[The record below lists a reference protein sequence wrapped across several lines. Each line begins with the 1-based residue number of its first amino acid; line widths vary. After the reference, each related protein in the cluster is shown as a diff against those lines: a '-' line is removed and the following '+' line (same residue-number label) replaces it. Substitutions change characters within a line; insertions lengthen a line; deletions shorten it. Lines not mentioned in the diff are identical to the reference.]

1 MGAPRAPIL
10 CGWSRGRSHGHMN
23 PPPMSATPPLPIDDD
38 ARAARYRTLSGGVD
52 EMLAGDGRLRPA
64 WRRFMGLLDRLSE
77 DELTARFARADQ
89 YMRDAGVYYRVYDA
103 LGAPREREWPLSPL
117 PVLIDAQEWQA
128 IGAGLVQRAELLER
142 VVADLYGPQRL
153 IADGLLPPDLVAANP
168 EFLRPLVGVAPRSGH
183 FLHFC
188 AFELGRGPDGRWW
201 VLGDRTQAPSGAGF
215 ALENRVATVRAF
227 PDLPERMHL
236 HRLAGFFRRFRDA
249 LLAQADGRMDGIG
262 VLTPG
267 PGNETYYE
275 HAWIARYLG
284 FLLLEGEDLTVRDG
298 LLHVRTVTGLQPVS
312 VLWRRLDS
320 AFVDPLELRADS
332 WIGAPGSVG
341 ALRAGSV
348 SMVNALGSGLVE
360 TRAMQ
365 AFLPTVCRAL
375 LGEDL
380 LLPGIATWWCG
391 QAPARAEVV
400 GQVERM
406 MLGPAFSTRLPYEDP
421 QSTLL
426 GAQLDP
432 DERRQ
437 LLRRLEDDGA
447 QWVAQEAVTLSTTP
461 VPMDGG
467 FEPRPFVLRA
477 FVART
482 ADGWETMPGG
492 FARIGA
498 QADTRAIAMQLG
510 GQAADV
516 WIVGDRPVAGGTLLP
531 ARDSLQRRE
540 ATALPSRA
548 AENLLWLGR
557 YTGRSEA
564 IARILRA
571 YHGRLAENGDQ
582 PLPLLDALGDHL
594 RHLGIDAAQPIP
606 DGLLDSLEGAAT
618 SAGRIRDRFSPDGW
632 VALHDLSTTAR
643 RFAAQ
648 VAPGD
653 DASRAITV
661 LLRKLAGFS
670 GLLHENM
677 YRSTGWRFLEI
688 GRRIERGIQTA
699 ELLGLLHRADAPA
712 GLQQALLEIG
722 DSAMTH
728 RSRYAVNA
736 GPPSVID
743 LLALDAANPRS
754 VMFQVEALKA
764 EFAQLPASG
773 APRAMPAFV
782 KQALRLHTDLSIRDA
797 GALDAD
803 CLAGLAREIAAL
815 YDLVAQAYFC

>member
-1 MGAPRAPIL
+1 
-10 CGWSRGRSHGHMN
+10 
-23 PPPMSATPPLPIDDD
+23 
-38 ARAARYRTLSGGVD
+38 GGVD

-64 WRRFMGLLDRLSE
+64 WRHFMGMLDRLSE
-77 DELTARFARADQ
+77 EELAARFARADQ

-128 IGAGLVQRAELLER
+128 IGAGLIQRAELLER
-142 VVADLYGPQRL
+142 IVADLYGPQRL
-153 IADGLLPPDLVAANP
+153 IADGLLPPELIAANP
-168 EFLRPLVGVAPRSGH
+168 EFLRPLVGIAPRSGH

-215 ALENRVATVRAF
+215 ALENRVATIRAF

-249 LLAQADGRMDGIG
+249 LLEQADGRMGGIG

-284 FLLLEGEDLTVRDG
+284 FLLLEGEDLTVRNG
-298 LLHVRTVTGLQPVS
+298 QVHVRTVSGLQPVS

-320 AFVDPLELRADS
+320 AFMDPLELRADS
-332 WIGAPGSVG
+332 WIGTPGSVG
-341 ALRAGSV
+341 ALRAGGV

-375 LGEDL
+375 RGEDL
-380 LLPGIATWWCG
+380 QLPGIATWWCG
-391 QAPARAEVV
+391 QPSARDEVV
-400 GQVERM
+400 AQFERM

-426 GAQLDP
+426 GARLDP
-432 DERRQ
+432 DERGQ
-437 LLRRLEDDGA
+437 LLQRLSGDGA

-461 VPMDGG
+461 VPMEGG

-482 ADGWETMPGG
+482 ANGWETMPGG

-498 QADTRAIAMQLG
+498 QTDTRAIAMQLG

-516 WIVGDRPVAGGTLLP
+516 WVVGDRPVARDSLLP
-531 ARDSLQRRE
+531 ASDSVQRRE

-557 YTGRSEA
+557 YTERSEA

-571 YHGRLAENGDQ
+571 YHVRKAENDDQ
-582 PLPLLDALGDHL
+582 PLPLLDALAAHL
-594 RHLGIDAAQPIP
+594 EHMGIDAAEPIP
-606 DGLLDSLEGAAT
+606 AGLLLGLEGAAT

-643 RFAAQ
+643 RFAER

-688 GRRIERGIQTA
+688 GRRIERGIQMS
-699 ELLGLLHRADAPA
+699 ELLGLLHREDAPA

-722 DSAMTH
+722 DSVMTH

-736 GPPSVID
+736 GPLSVID

-754 VMFQVEALKA
+754 VMFQVEVLKA

-773 APRAMPAFV
+773 VPRAMPAFV
-782 KQALRLHTDLSIRDA
+782 KQALRLHTDLSIREA

-803 CLAGLAREIAAL
+803 CLAGLARDIAGL
-815 YDLVAQAYFC
+815 YDQIAKAYFS

>member
-1 MGAPRAPIL
+1 
-10 CGWSRGRSHGHMN
+10 
-23 PPPMSATPPLPIDDD
+23 MSAAPPLPMD
-38 ARAARYRTLSGGVD
+38 AAWPSRYRTLAGGVD
-52 EMLAGDGRLRPA
+52 EMLAADGQLRPA
-64 WRRFMGLLDRLSE
+64 WRRFMGLLDTLSE
-77 DELTARFARADQ
+77 DELAARFARAYQ

-117 PVLIDAQEWQA
+117 PVLIDAREWQK
-128 IGAGLVQRAELLER
+128 IGTGLVQRAELLER

-153 IADGLLPPDLVAANP
+153 VADGLLPPELIAANP
-168 EFLRPLVGVAPRSGH
+168 EFLRPLVGVEPRSGH

-215 ALENRVATVRAF
+215 ALENRVATIRAF
-227 PDLPERMHL
+227 PDLPERVHL

-249 LLAQADGRMDGIG
+249 LLEQADGQMGGIG

-284 FLLLEGEDLTVRDG
+284 FLLLEGEDLTVRNG
-298 LLHVRTVTGLQPVS
+298 QVHVRTVSGLQPVS

-320 AFVDPLELRADS
+320 AFMDPLELRADS
-332 WIGAPGSVG
+332 WIGTPGSVG

-348 SMVNALGSGLVE
+348 SMVNALGSGVVE

-365 AFLPTVCRAL
+365 AFLPTICRAL
-375 LGEDL
+375 QDEDL
-380 LLPGIATWWCG
+380 QLPGIATWWCG
-391 QAPARAEVV
+391 QASERKAVV
-400 GQVERM
+400 GQFERM

-437 LLRRLEDDGA
+437 LLRRLDEDGA

-482 ADGWETMPGG
+482 PDGWEVMPGG

-498 QADTRAIAMQLG
+498 QTDTRAIAMQLG

-516 WIVGDRPVAGGTLLP
+516 WIVGDRPVRQDTLLP
-531 ARDSLQRRE
+531 ARDNVQRRE

-557 YTGRSEA
+557 YTERSEA

-571 YHGRLAENGDQ
+571 YHVRLAENGDQ
-582 PLPLLDALGDHL
+582 PLPLLDVLGDHL
-594 RHLGIDAAQPIP
+594 DHIGIDAAEPIP
-606 DGLLDSLEGAAT
+606 DGLLRSLEGAAT

-648 VAPGD
+648 VTAGD

-677 YRSTGWRFLEI
+677 YRSTGWCFLEI
-688 GRRIERGIQTA
+688 GRRIERGIQMS
-699 ELLGLLHRADAPA
+699 ELLGLLHHDDAPA

-722 DSAMTH
+722 DSVMTH
-728 RSRYAVNA
+728 RNRYAVNA
-736 GPPSVID
+736 GPLSVID
-743 LLALDAANPRS
+743 LLALDAGNPRS

-773 APRAMPAFV
+773 VPRAMPVFV
-782 KQALRLHTDLSIRDA
+782 KQALRLHTDLSIREA

-803 CLAGLAREIAAL
+803 CLAGLARDIAGL
-815 YDLVAQAYFC
+815 YDQLAKAYFS

>member
-1 MGAPRAPIL
+1 M
-10 CGWSRGRSHGHMN
+10 
-23 PPPMSATPPLPIDDD
+23 DD
-38 ARAARYRTLSGGVD
+38 AWPSRYRTLAGGVD
-52 EMLAGDGRLRPA
+52 EMFANDGQLRPV
-64 WRRFMGLLDRLSE
+64 WRRFMGLLDTLSE
-77 DELTARFARADQ
+77 DELAARFARAYQ

-117 PVLIDAQEWQA
+117 PVLIDAQEWQT
-128 IGAGLVQRAELLER
+128 IGAGLIQRVELLER

-153 IADGLLPPDLVAANP
+153 IADGLLPPEMIAANP
-168 EFLRPLVGVAPRSGH
+168 EFLRPLVGVEPSSGH

-215 ALENRVATVRAF
+215 ALENRVATIRAF
-227 PDLPERMHL
+227 PDLPERVHL

-249 LLAQADGRMDGIG
+249 LLEQADGQMGGIG
-262 VLTPG
+262 ILTPG

-284 FLLLEGEDLTVRDG
+284 FLLLEGEDLTVRNG
-298 LLHVRTVTGLQPVS
+298 QVHVRTVSGLQPVS

-320 AFVDPLELRADS
+320 AFMDPLELRADS
-332 WIGAPGSVG
+332 WIGTPGSVG

-348 SMVNALGSGLVE
+348 SMVNALGSGVVE

-365 AFLPTVCRAL
+365 AFLPTICRAL
-375 LGEDL
+375 QNEDL
-380 LLPGIATWWCG
+380 QLPGIATWWCG
-391 QAPARAEVV
+391 QPSERAEVV
-400 GQVERM
+400 GQFERM

-426 GAQLDP
+426 GALLDP

-437 LLRRLEDDGA
+437 LLQRLEHEGG

-461 VPMDGG
+461 VPMEGG

-482 ADGWETMPGG
+482 PHGWEVMPGG

-498 QADTRAIAMQLG
+498 QTDTRAIAMQLG
-510 GQAADV
+510 GQAADA
-516 WIVGDRPVAGGTLLP
+516 WIVGDRPVGHQDSLLP
-531 ARDSLQRRE
+531 ARDNAQRRE

-557 YTGRSEA
+557 YTERSEA

-571 YHGRLAENGDQ
+571 YHVRLAENGDQ
-582 PLPLLDALGDHL
+582 PLPLLDVLGDHL
-594 RHLGIDAAQPIP
+594 EHIGIDAAEPIP
-606 DGLLDSLEGAAT
+606 GGLLRSLEGAAT

-632 VALHDLSTTAR
+632 VALNDLSTTAR
-643 RFAAQ
+643 RFATQ
-648 VAPGD
+648 VTAGD

-688 GRRIERGIQTA
+688 GRRIERGIQMS
-699 ELLGLLHRADAPA
+699 ELLGLFHHEDAPA

-722 DSAMTH
+722 DSVMTH
-728 RSRYAVNA
+728 RNRYAVNA
-736 GPPSVID
+736 GPLSVID
-743 LLALDAANPRS
+743 LLALDPGNPRS
-754 VMFQVEALKA
+754 VLFQVEVLKA
-764 EFAQLPASG
+764 EFAQLPMSG
-773 APRAMPAFV
+773 TPRAMPAFV
-782 KQALRLHTDLSIRDA
+782 KQVLRLHTDLSIREA
-797 GALDAD
+797 GALDAEG
-803 CLAGLAREIAAL
+803 LAGFARDIAGL
-815 YDLVAQAYFC
+815 YDQLAKVYFS

>member
-1 MGAPRAPIL
+1 
-10 CGWSRGRSHGHMN
+10 
-23 PPPMSATPPLPIDDD
+23 MSAAPPLPTDD
-38 ARAARYRTLSGGVD
+38 AWPSRYRALSAGVD
-52 EMLAGDGRLRPA
+52 EMLDAGGQWRPA
-64 WRRFMGLLDRLSE
+64 WRRFLALLDRLSE
-77 DELTARFARADQ
+77 DELAARFARAHQ

-153 IADGLLPPDLVAANP
+153 IADGLLPPELVAANP
-168 EFLRPLVGVAPRSGH
+168 EFLRPLVGVAPRSGR

-215 ALENRVATVRAF
+215 ALENRVATIRAF

-249 LLAQADGRMDGIG
+249 LLEQADGQMGGIG

-284 FLLLEGEDLTVRDG
+284 FLLLEGEDLTVRNG
-298 LLHVRTVTGLQPVS
+298 QLHVRTVTGLQPVS

-320 AFVDPLELRADS
+320 AFMDPLELRADS
-332 WIGAPGSVG
+332 WIGTPGSVG

-348 SMVNALGSGLVE
+348 SMVNALGSGVVE

-380 LLPGIATWWCG
+380 QLPGIATWWCG

-400 GQVERM
+400 AQVERM

-437 LLRRLEDDGA
+437 LLRRLDDDGA

-482 ADGWETMPGG
+482 ADGWEAMPGG

-516 WIVGDRPVAGGTLLP
+516 WVVGDRPVGRDTLLP

-557 YTGRSEA
+557 YTERSEA

-571 YHGRLAENGDQ
+571 YHVRLAENGDQ

-594 RHLGIDAAQPIP
+594 EHIGIDAAQPIP
-606 DGLLDSLEGAAT
+606 DGLLGSLEGAAT

-688 GRRIERGIQTA
+688 GRRIERGIQMA

-722 DSAMTH
+722 DSVMTH

-736 GPPSVID
+736 GPLSVID

-773 APRAMPAFV
+773 VPRAMPAFV
-782 KQALRLHTDLSIRDA
+782 KQALRLHTDLSIREA

-803 CLAGLAREIAAL
+803 CLAGLARDIAGL
-815 YDLVAQAYFC
+815 YDLVAKAYFS